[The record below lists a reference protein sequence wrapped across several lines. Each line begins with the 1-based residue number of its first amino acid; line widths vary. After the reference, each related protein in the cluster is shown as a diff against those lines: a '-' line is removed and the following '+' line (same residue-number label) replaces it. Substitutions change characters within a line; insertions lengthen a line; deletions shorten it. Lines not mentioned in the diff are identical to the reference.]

1 VQRGVTI
8 NMERLQSMNCGVGE
22 GWVVEIDP
30 AEFEK
35 LNQQERFWQ
44 LVALARA
51 VNALRFVHTALLR
64 HEGQENSLDARRTS
78 FNSFFFNCALL
89 FEALLLVERLSKHFR
104 DVTEFQSLRDLLKD
118 RNVIE
123 LRKSSLAPLR
133 NRLAFHFDEAEIGA
147 QLLNSNMAP
156 QFVAG
161 QGTIN
166 KDVYYELADACALG
180 AFSGL
185 QLDMPG
191 VLEPTGALGMQ
202 VGNATD
208 VANRFIVAAE
218 NFLAA
223 VIVADGWKLREV
235 APTAK

>member
-1 VQRGVTI
+1 MNPRSVC
-8 NMERLQSMNCGVGE
+8 ER
-22 GWVVEIDP
+22 WVVEIGP

-35 LNQQERFWQ
+35 LKQEERFWQ

-64 HEGQENSLDARRTS
+64 PDGQADSLDARRTS

-104 DVTEFQSLRDLLKD
+104 DVTEFVPLRDLLKD

-147 QLLNSNMAP
+147 QLVKSNLAP

-161 QGTIN
+161 EGPID

-191 VLEPTGALGMQ
+191 VLEPAGALEMQ

-208 VANRFIVAAE
+208 VANRFMLAAE

-223 VIVADGWKLREV
+223 VMVADGWKLREV
-235 APTAK
+235 TPTAT